1 MNLFE
6 TIIGKVF
13 GNNAN
18 ASNPV
23 PPQSPATPAAA
34 ATSAGFTPA
43 TSTPSAINVQDVIS
57 KMAAQKGEKLNWQTS
72 IVDLMKVLDMDSS
85 FESRKQ
91 LAQELKYSGDT
102 KDSAAM
108 NTWLHK
114 EVMQRF
120 AKNGGHVPPELLH

>member
-13 GNNAN
+13 GKNDK
-18 ASNPV
+18 ASDKM
-23 PPQSPATPAAA
+23 PPTAAA
-34 ATSAGFTPA
+34 S
-43 TSTPSAINVQDVIS
+43 SPSIDVSDVIS
-57 KMAAQKGEKLNWQTS
+57 KMAQKKGEKLNWQTS

-91 LAQELKYSGDT
+91 LALELKYSGDT

-120 AKNGGHVPPELLH
+120 AKNGGHVPSELLH